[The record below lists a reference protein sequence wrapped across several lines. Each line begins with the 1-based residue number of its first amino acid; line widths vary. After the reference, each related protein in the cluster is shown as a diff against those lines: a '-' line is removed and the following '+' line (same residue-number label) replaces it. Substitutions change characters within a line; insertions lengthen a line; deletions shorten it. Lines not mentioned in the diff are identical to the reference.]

1 MLGGTASRQESV
13 LRIDENGKTPKFQQI
28 VNGIIAQIEAG
39 IFKPGDRLPSINETS
54 AEYYLA
60 RATVEKAYCI
70 LLKSGH
76 ITSLYRRGFFI
87 SQGKIVKR
95 VLFLTGTISETNRAI
110 FKAVS
115 DQLGKSFK
123 VDIYAYEYQRDYLL
137 DGLEKQAGNYHYF
150 VLMPHHLGE
159 ICDLTD
165 LLKKIP
171 SDRLIFLDGSSTT
184 TIRNCASVRFGCRE
198 HFRTILEA
206 NVAAFRKYQTLN
218 FVTTDNEYIP
228 ADWYSAFLEFTE
240 AHHLNGQVLDD
251 VRETPLQRGSAYLLV
266 DDEDLITTIQET
278 TRQGLRMGQDVG
290 MVSFHDAGYKAVLG
304 GGISV
309 IKTDILS
316 IGRNLAHVLKNNQ
329 KQTVRIPMQ
338 FIDRGSL

>member
-1 MLGGTASRQESV
+1 MIGGTALRNASF

-60 RATVEKAYCI
+60 RATVEKAYCN

-76 ITSLYRRGFFI
+76 ITSLYRKGFYI

-110 FKAVS
+110 FKVVS
-115 DQLGKSFK
+115 EQLGKTYK

-137 DGLEKQAGNYHYF
+137 DELEKQAGNYHYF

-171 SDRLIFLDGSSTT
+171 SDRLIFLDGSTVPSL
-184 TIRNCASVRFGCRE
+184 RNCASVRFGCGD
-198 HFRTILEA
+198 HFRAVLEA
-206 NVAAFRKYQTLN
+206 NAATFRKYHTLN

-228 ADWYSAFLEFTE
+228 ADWYSTFLDFTE
-240 AHHLNGQVLDD
+240 SHHLTGQVLDD
-251 VRETPLQRGSAYLLV
+251 VWEVPLQAGAAYLFA
-266 DDEDLITTIQET
+266 DDNDLITIIQEAN
-278 TRQGLRMGQDVG
+278 QKGLMVGHDVG
-290 MVSFHDAGYKAVLG
+290 IASFNDAPYKAVLG

-309 IKTDILS
+309 IQTDVAA
-316 IGRNLAHVLKNNQ
+316 IGRNLASIVRQNQ

>member
-1 MLGGTASRQESV
+1 MIGGTALRDASF

-28 VNGIIAQIEAG
+28 INGIIAQIEAG

-60 RATVEKAYCI
+60 RATVEKAYCN

-76 ITSLYRRGFFI
+76 ITSLYRKGFFI

-95 VLFLTGTISETNRAI
+95 VLFLTGAISETNRAI

-115 DQLGKSFK
+115 EQLGKAYK

-137 DGLEKQAGNYHYF
+137 DELEKQAGNYHYF

-171 SDRLIFLDGSSTT
+171 SDRLIFLNGSTVTAS
-184 TIRNCASVRFGCRE
+184 RNCASVRFGCGE

-206 NVAAFRKYQTLN
+206 NAATFRKYHTLN

-228 ADWYSAFLEFTE
+228 ADWYRAFFAFTE
-240 AHHLNGQVLDD
+240 TYKLNGQVLDD
-251 VRETPLQRGSAYLLV
+251 VREAPLQRGSAYLLI
-266 DDEDLITTIQET
+266 DDDDLITTIQDASRKGFT
-278 TRQGLRMGQDVG
+278 LGHDIGI
-290 MVSFHDAGYKAVLG
+290 VSFNDARYKAVLG

-309 IKTDILS
+309 IQTDVAT
-316 IGRNLAHVLKNNQ
+316 IGRNLAIIIAQNQ

>member
-1 MLGGTASRQESV
+1 MIGGTATGNESF

-28 VNGIIAQIEAG
+28 VNGVIAQIEAG

-60 RATVEKAYCI
+60 RATVEKAYCN

-76 ITSLYRRGFFI
+76 ITSLYRKGFFI
-87 SQGKIVKR
+87 SHGKIVKR
-95 VLFLTGTISETNRAI
+95 VLFLTGAISETNRAI

-115 DQLGKSFK
+115 EYLGKSYK

-159 ICDLTD
+159 ICDLSD

-171 SDRLIFLDGSSTT
+171 SDRLIFLDGSTAT
-184 TIRNCASVRFGCRE
+184 APRNCASVRFGCGE

-206 NVAAFRKYQTLN
+206 NASAFRNYHTLN

-240 AHHLNGQVLDD
+240 AYNLNGQVLDD
-251 VRETPLQRGSAYLLV
+251 VREAPLKRGSAYLLV
-266 DDEDLITTIQET
+266 DDDDLITTIQDAD
-278 TRQGLRMGQDVG
+278 RKGLKLGHELGIVAF
-290 MVSFHDAGYKAVLG
+290 SDASYKAVLG

-309 IKTDILS
+309 IKTDVAA
-316 IGRNLAHVLKNNQ
+316 IGRNLASIIAQNQ

>member
-1 MLGGTASRQESV
+1 MIGGTAIRHEAFF
-13 LRIDENGKTPKFQQI
+13 RIDENGKTPKFQQI
-28 VNGIIAQIEAG
+28 VNGIIAQIESG
-39 IFKPGDRLPSINETS
+39 VFKPGDRLPSINETS

-60 RATVEKAYCI
+60 RATVEKAYCN
-70 LLKSGH
+70 LLKSGY
-76 ITSLYRRGFFI
+76 ITSLYRKGFFI
-87 SQGKIVKR
+87 SHGKIVKR
-95 VLFLTGTISETNRAI
+95 VLFLTGAISETNRAI

-115 DQLGKSFK
+115 EQLGKSYK

-171 SDRLIFLDGSSTT
+171 SDRLIFLDGSTASTS
-184 TIRNCASVRFGCRE
+184 RNCASVRFGCGE
-198 HFRTILEA
+198 QLRTILET
-206 NVAAFRKYQTLN
+206 NAATFRKYHTLN

-228 ADWYSAFLEFTE
+228 ADWYSAFLDFTE
-240 AHHLNGQVLDD
+240 INELNGQVLDD
-251 VRETPLQRGSAYLLV
+251 VQEAPFQPGSAYLLV
-266 DDEDLITTIQET
+266 DDDDLITTIQDAN
-278 TRQGLRMGQDVG
+278 RKGLKVGRDVG
-290 MVSFHDAGYKAVLG
+290 IVSFNDASYKAVLD

-309 IKTDILS
+309 IKTDVAT
-316 IGRNLAHVLKNNQ
+316 IGRNLASLISQHQ

>member
-1 MLGGTASRQESV
+1 MIGGTAIRHESF

-28 VNGIIAQIEAG
+28 VNGVIAQIEAG

-60 RATVEKAYCI
+60 RATVEKAYCN

-76 ITSLYRRGFFI
+76 ITSLYRKGFFI
-87 SQGKIVKR
+87 SHGKIVKR
-95 VLFLTGTISETNRAI
+95 VLFLTGAISETNRAI

-115 DQLGKSFK
+115 EQLGKSYK

-159 ICDLTD
+159 LCDLTD

-171 SDRLIFLDGSSTT
+171 SDRLIFLDGATAP
-184 TIRNCASVRFGCRE
+184 RNCASVRFGCGE

-206 NVAAFRKYQTLN
+206 NAAAFRKYHTLN
-218 FVTTDNEYIP
+218 FVTTNNEYVP

-240 AHHLNGQVLDD
+240 THKIDGQVLDD
-251 VRETPLQRGSAYLLV
+251 VREAPLQRDSAYLLV
-266 DDEDLITTIQET
+266 DNDDLITTIQDAS
-278 TRQGLRMGQDVG
+278 RKGLKLGQDVG
-290 MVSFHDAGYKAVLG
+290 IASFNDASYKAVLG

-309 IKTDILS
+309 IKTDVET
-316 IGRNLAHVLKNNQ
+316 IGRNLANIISHNQ